1 MTRDELTQ
9 PDLIDRQPP
18 FRLALVG
25 AGMITRQS
33 HLPAALASRLAEVA
47 AIVDPVEERA
57 RALARDYGVTP
68 RISTNLTEVLPD
80 VDGAVIATPND
91 SHHTL
96 AIECLRAGVP
106 ALIEK
111 PLASNYAEGE
121 AIVLEAE
128 RARQVVAVGYS
139 TRFRRNVELLKQL
152 VDHQTFGEVR
162 RFAHQF
168 GTAGG
173 WAPLSSYTLDRRS
186 AGGGV
191 LVVTATHFLDRM
203 LYLFGYP
210 DELSLVDDSTG
221 GPEANCVASF
231 RYGTG
236 DTMIEGIARY
246 SKTTR
251 LPGGLALETTEGQLV
266 LADDDDA
273 DIVFRPNAQP
283 GLEHIVRSRER
294 RKPVAQIPVFQQQI
308 DDFVRACRE
317 GRPPRVDGRTGLVSV
332 RLIDDL
338 YARRRS
344 SAPDY
349 YAQTSAPQ
357 G

>member
-1 MTRDELTQ
+1 MTHDEARLDPTQ
-9 PDLIDRQPP
+9 RPSGR
-18 FRLALVG
+18 FRLALIG
-25 AGMITRQS
+25 AGMIARQS
-33 HLPAALASRLAEVA
+33 HLPAALASPLVEIT

-57 RALARDYGVTP
+57 RGLARDYGIAP
-68 RISTNLTEVLPD
+68 KIARRLNDVLSEI
-80 VDGAVIATPND
+80 DGAIIATPND

-96 AIECLRAGVP
+96 AIECLHAGVST
-106 ALIEK
+106 LIEK
-111 PLASNYAEGE
+111 PLASSYAEGE
-121 AIVLEAE
+121 SIVLEAE
-128 RARQVVAVGYS
+128 RAAKVVAVGYS
-139 TRFRRNVELLKQL
+139 TRFRRNVELLKRL
-152 VDHQTFGEVR
+152 VDERAFGRVR

-210 DELSLVDDSTG
+210 DHASLVDDSTG

-231 RYGTG
+231 RYGSG
-236 DTMIEGIARY
+236 DDAVEGVARY

-251 LPGGLALETTEGQLV
+251 LPGGLVIETTEGCLIV
-266 LADDDDA
+266 ADHDDA
-273 DIVFRPNAQP
+273 DVVFRPNAEP
-283 GLEHIVRSRER
+283 DLEHIVRPRGSQRAR
-294 RKPVAQIPVFQQQI
+294 VQPPVFQLQI

-317 GRPPRVDGRTGLVSV
+317 GLPPRVDGRAGLMSM
-332 RLIDDL
+332 RLIDEL
-338 YARRRS
+338 YASRRS
-344 SAPDY
+344 NVADY
-349 YAQTSAPQ
+349 YARSAAKA